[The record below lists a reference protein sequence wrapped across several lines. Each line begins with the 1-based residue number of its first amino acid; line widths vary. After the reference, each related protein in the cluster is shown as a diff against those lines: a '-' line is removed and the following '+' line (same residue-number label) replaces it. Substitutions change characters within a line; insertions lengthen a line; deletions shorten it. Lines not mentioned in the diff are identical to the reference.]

1 MVDGVTNSPPP
12 PANNTQA
19 NAPDT
24 SGLEQIFADAA
35 AAREAFTRISV
46 EGNTKIA
53 EFNEK
58 PKI

>member
-1 MVDGVTNSPPP
+1 MDPVSNSTP
-12 PANNTQA
+12 PANNATP